1 MLVAQQFFFYYEQ
14 KVTIGLLQSYI
25 YSINSDWLVQNHPNE
40 RRQGSMIFEADNI
53 LKPEYIQTIYEVR
66 KSMDEIVTP
75 NGATWDN
82 TCIKVPGELKLHFLC
97 GF

>member
-1 MLVAQQFFFYYEQ
+1 
-14 KVTIGLLQSYI
+14 
-25 YSINSDWLVQNHPNE
+25 
-40 RRQGSMIFEADNI
+40 MIFEADNI

-97 GF
+97 AF